1 MAGGDLGGQFALDLQ
16 GLDRLK
22 QTARQDPSTGVKEV
36 GRQFEALFLQ
46 MMLKS
51 MRQAS
56 PKSGLLNSQQTQF
69 YNGLLDQQWAQH
81 LAGRGVGLA
90 EQLTQQ
96 LRRQAGIADDAQ
108 SVAGVARGV
117 PRQLYGAVPVS
128 AAGDAAGVVGSAP
141 SRATLAKALALGLY
155 GQPPAAARGPLRSSS
170 GGGRPEHVEN
180 FVASLEAP
188 ARAASRASGVPA
200 ELILAQAA
208 LETGWGRNQI
218 PTAAGVNSHNL
229 FGIKAGADWS
239 GPTTQVQTTEY
250 VDGQAVQR
258 VESFRVYPSY
268 EAAFHDYARLIVRNP
283 RYASVIA
290 APSAQDAAFALQRS
304 GYATDPAYADKLIGV
319 MRTLDLNTE
328 LAQL

>member
-1 MAGGDLGGQFALDLQ
+1 MAGDLGGQFALDLQ

-22 QTARQDPSTGVKEV
+22 QGARQDPASKVKEV

-51 MRQAS
+51 MRQAT
-56 PKSGLLNSQQTQF
+56 PQSGLLNSQQTQF
-69 YNGLLDQQWAQH
+69 FNGLLDQQWAQQLSGH
-81 LAGRGVGLA
+81 GLGLA
-90 EQLTQQ
+90 EQLAQQ
-96 LRRQAGIADDAQ
+96 LRQRAGLPADDAQ
-108 SVAGVARGV
+108 AVAGIPRGA
-117 PRQLYGAVPVS
+117 PRPLSGALPID
-128 AAGDAAGVVGSAP
+128 GGSAGAP
-141 SRATLAKALALGLY
+141 ASASAPTPRTLARALALGLY
-155 GQPPAAARGPLRSSS
+155 AQPATTRIPLRSEPGS
-170 GGGRPEHVEN
+170 RPEHVEN
-180 FVASLEAP
+180 FVARLEEP

-218 PTAAGVNSHNL
+218 PARNGANSHNL

-239 GPTTQVQTTEY
+239 GPTAEVQTTEY

-268 EAAFHDYARLIVRNP
+268 EAAFNDYARLIVRNP
-283 RYASVIA
+283 RYAGVVNAS
-290 APSAQDAAFALQRS
+290 SAQDAAYAMQRS

-319 MRTLDLNTE
+319 MRTLDLPPQV
-328 LAQL
+328 AQL

>member
-1 MAGGDLGGQFALDLQ
+1 MAGDLGGQFALDLQ

-22 QTARQDPSTGVKEV
+22 HSARQDPSGSVKEV

-56 PKSGLLNSQQTQF
+56 PQSGLFSSQQTQF
-69 YNGLLDQQWAQH
+69 YNGMLDQQWAQQ
-81 LAGRGVGLA
+81 LAGHGLGLA

-96 LRRQAGIADDAQ
+96 LRQRAGLPVEAGQ
-108 SVAGVARGV
+108 SVAEIPHGV
-117 PRQLYGAVPVS
+117 PRPLSGGLPLDS
-128 AAGDAAGVVGSAP
+128 GSGSTAAGGGVP
-141 SRATLAKALALGLY
+141 TPRTLARALALGLY
-155 GQPPAAARGPLRSSS
+155 AQPATTQVPLRSDAST
-170 GGGRPEHVEN
+170 RPQHVEN
-180 FVASLEAP
+180 FVARLEEP

-218 PTAAGVNSHNL
+218 PARNGANSHNL
-229 FGIKAGADWS
+229 FGIKAGAEWS
-239 GPTTQVQTTEY
+239 GPTTEVQTTEY
-250 VDGQAVQR
+250 VDGQPVQR

-268 EAAFHDYARLIVRNP
+268 EAAFNDYARLIVRNP
-283 RYASVIA
+283 RYAGVVN
-290 APSAQDAAFALQRS
+290 APSAQHAAYAMQRS

-319 MRTLDLNTE
+319 MRTLDLRPQV
-328 LAQL
+328 AQL

>member
-56 PKSGLLNSQQTQF
+56 PKSGLLDSQQTQF

-128 AAGDAAGVVGSAP
+128 AAGDAAGVVGRRSGDDFRP
-141 SRATLAKALALGLY
+141 SGRSGCHHHHLY
-155 GQPPAAARGPLRSSS
+155 RPFVAAADR
-170 GGGRPEHVEN
+170 
-180 FVASLEAP
+180 
-188 ARAASRASGVPA
+188 RAHLG
-200 ELILAQAA
+200 
-208 LETGWGRNQI
+208 
-218 PTAAGVNSHNL
+218 
-229 FGIKAGADWS
+229 
-239 GPTTQVQTTEY
+239 
-250 VDGQAVQR
+250 
-258 VESFRVYPSY
+258 
-268 EAAFHDYARLIVRNP
+268 
-283 RYASVIA
+283 
-290 APSAQDAAFALQRS
+290 
-304 GYATDPAYADKLIGV
+304 
-319 MRTLDLNTE
+319 
-328 LAQL
+328 